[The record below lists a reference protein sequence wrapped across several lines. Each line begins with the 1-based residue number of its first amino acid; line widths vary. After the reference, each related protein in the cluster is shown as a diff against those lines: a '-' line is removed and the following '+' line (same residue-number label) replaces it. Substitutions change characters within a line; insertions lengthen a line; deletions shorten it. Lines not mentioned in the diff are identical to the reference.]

1 MCIWEGGAPA
11 PLPPLF
17 SQEFCHPTEEY
28 NGNNAD
34 LWHKCIFMKSATECP
49 APCVFTDG
57 SEMIPPVDFCA
68 PREMSTDLAVIK
80 QCAYAKD

>member
-28 NGNNAD
+28 NETTLTFGINA
-34 LWHKCIFMKSATECP
+34 FS
-49 APCVFTDG
+49 
-57 SEMIPPVDFCA
+57 
-68 PREMSTDLAVIK
+68 
-80 QCAYAKD
+80 